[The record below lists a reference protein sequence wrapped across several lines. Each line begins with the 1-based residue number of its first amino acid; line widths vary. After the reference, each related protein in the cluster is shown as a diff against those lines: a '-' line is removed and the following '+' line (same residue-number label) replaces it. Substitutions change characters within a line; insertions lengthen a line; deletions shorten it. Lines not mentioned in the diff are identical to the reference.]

1 MSDVSARTQP
11 FAPLRVEVTAK
22 RDWHQE
28 DDMAEATTAETP
40 KPGNAI
46 KQVKTRTRKAA
57 SHLRAVTTEP
67 MVEAEDAA
75 EDRVA
80 SLREQIS
87 ELAQQVEAYA
97 EDRLDDARDLVASVA
112 DAGTVLAARAGRQ
125 TLATARAVRN
135 DPLPLIVGLGVV
147 ALLTAMVV
155 GNVNRRS

>member
-1 MSDVSARTQP
+1 
-11 FAPLRVEVTAK
+11 
-22 RDWHQE
+22 
-28 DDMAEATTAETP
+28 MAEATTAETP

-87 ELAQQVEAYA
+87 ELAQQVDTA

-147 ALLTAMVV
+147 ALPPAAMVV
-155 GNVNRRS
+155 GGINRRS